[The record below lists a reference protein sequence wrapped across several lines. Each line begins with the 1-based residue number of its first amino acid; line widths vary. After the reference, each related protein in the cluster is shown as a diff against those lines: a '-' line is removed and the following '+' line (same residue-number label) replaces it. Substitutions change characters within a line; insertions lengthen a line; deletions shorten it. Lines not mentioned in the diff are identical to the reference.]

1 MNRTPKRPCH
11 IAIISSSCPQHKF
24 MWLPGILNPY
34 VCNLG
39 FEPTYLLI
47 TDLYYQK
54 KDLEKCSI
62 GILYHSLPQYER
74 INKSN
79 MDRLLPM
86 LELKYMSSCL
96 GKQKVMVVMDDV
108 EQYNKKETEQI
119 LSANATINSCSS
131 LLLLTPTNNKERAF
145 KTKSGSII
153 EILERGLSEGTS
165 ASSPG
170 GSNKHSKQT
179 SSFDAGAVE
188 QISKKNPKLDVPS
201 GQKHWVRVF
210 SRCAKSNYNWLVA
223 LLRSKDFGN
232 LEVHAVEISNNY
244 SQFLSDINNCTFAI
258 LYHSLNHGRVN
269 VTDVPDSLYDKHLE
283 TLSQRLG
290 KENIIVVLDDL
301 KQSSS
306 VEKKK
311 ILHQQPSIGRYSQEL
326 LLFSET
332 EKKAGSYTSKNKL
345 EALKKALET
354 SRAGDFPQFPS
365 NRVGPGVSTSPVA
378 PSGSSNPISWDLH
391 KHRAPENNV
400 SWQKS
405 DHSLKQSPTEAMYLK
420 QQLVETEKEHHMEM
434 LRLNQK
440 HQSEIASLKQQMKE
454 LKEEHRMEISRL
466 KQQVEDSRRGPCT
479 LCSQHWPTRP
489 DNQNLQQSHG
499 MYASLHYY

>member
-1 MNRTPKRPCH
+1 M
-11 IAIISSSCPQHKF
+11 A
-24 MWLPGILNPY
+24 
-34 VCNLG
+34 
-39 FEPTYLLI
+39 
-47 TDLYYQK
+47 
-54 KDLEKCSI
+54 
-62 GILYHSLPQYER
+62 
-74 INKSN
+74 
-79 MDRLLPM
+79 RLLPM
-86 LELKYMSSCL
+86 EELMSSCL
-96 GKQKVMVVMDDV
+96 GKQKVMVVVDDV
-108 EQYNKKETEQI
+108 AQYDKEETERI
-119 LSANATINSCSS
+119 LSANPTINSCSS
-131 LLLLTPTNNKERAF
+131 LLLLTPIINKESAF

-153 EILERGLSEGTS
+153 EILKRALQTNELS
-165 ASSPG
+165 
-170 GSNKHSKQT
+170 
-179 SSFDAGAVE
+179 
-188 QISKKNPKLDVPS
+188 
-201 GQKHWVRVF
+201 
-210 SRCAKSNYNWLVA
+210 
-223 LLRSKDFGN
+223 
-232 LEVHAVEISNNY
+232 
-244 SQFLSDINNCTFAI
+244 
-258 LYHSLNHGRVN
+258 
-269 VTDVPDSLYDKHLE
+269 
-283 TLSQRLG
+283 